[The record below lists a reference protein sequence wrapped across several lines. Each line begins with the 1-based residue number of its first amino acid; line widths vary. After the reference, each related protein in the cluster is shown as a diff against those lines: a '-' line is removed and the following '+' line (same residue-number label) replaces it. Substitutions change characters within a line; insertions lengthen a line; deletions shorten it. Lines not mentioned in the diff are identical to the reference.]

1 MEELKKLINEHG
13 SFSMIVVNILY
24 SMFGDVVTLDT
35 ALAVAQEFDNRYINS
50 LDEIDE
56 IISSYDDTYADFLRE
71 YEVEVKLNADK
82 MFIDLDF
89 AKTVKDNYITYTYDA
104 DDYKIEVV
112 FNMTD
117 KTYQNNRYYQG
128 SIDLSYEVET
138 VLHDAISQFIVEN
151 FNYE

>member
-13 SFSMIVVNILY
+13 AFTICVVNLLY
-24 SMFGDVVTLDT
+24 SHFGDVVTFDT
-35 ALAVAQEFDNRYINS
+35 ALAVAQELDNIYMNS

-56 IISSYDDTYADFLRE
+56 VISSFDDTYADFLRE

-89 AKTVKDNYITYTYDA
+89 AKTVKDNYITYRYDA
-104 DDYKIEVV
+104 DDYFIEVV

-117 KTYQNNRYYQG
+117 GKYQNNRYYQG
-128 SIDLSYEVET
+128 AIDLDYEVEF
-138 VLHDAISQFIVEN
+138 VLHEAISQFILEK
-151 FNYE
+151 FK